1 MYVPPAITSIALIGL
16 LLCAYILLINLF
28 IGVVEAKGYA
38 VANWQL
44 WFLGIVFTPLVIA
57 LYAAILPDRGL

>member
-1 MYVPPAITSIALIGL
+1 MYVPPAITVIALIGL

-57 LYAAILPDRGL
+57 LYAAILPDRG

>member
-1 MYVPPAITSIALIGL
+1 MYVPPAITAIALVGL

-28 IGVVEAKGYA
+28 IGVVEAKGHE

-44 WFLGIVFTPLVIA
+44 WFVGIIFTPLAVA
-57 LYAAILPDRGL
+57 LYAAILPDRG

>member
-1 MYVPPAITSIALIGL
+1 MYTPPGIIVLAIVIVLLI
-16 LLCAYILLINLF
+16 AYILLINLF

-44 WFLGIVFTPLVIA
+44 WFLGIVFTPLVVA
-57 LYAAILPDRGL
+57 LYAAILPDRG